1 MKNEIVFMSL
11 NSYEVEFL
19 RMALNEALDNVKNT
33 ALYNQYRN
41 LLDKLDKTIEDNEIA
56 KKIAKGEQI

>member
-1 MKNEIVFMSL
+1 MKNEIVYMSL

-19 RMALNEALDNVKNT
+19 RMALNEALDNVKNV
-33 ALYNQYRN
+33 ARYNQYRN

-56 KKIAKGEQI
+56 KKIAKGE

>member
-1 MKNEIVFMSL
+1 MKNEIVYMSL

-19 RMALNEALDNVKNT
+19 RMALNEALDNVKNA
-33 ALYNQYRN
+33 ALYNQYKN

-56 KKIAKGEQI
+56 KKIAKGEKL

>member
-1 MKNEIVFMSL
+1 MKNEIVYMSL

-19 RMALNEALDNVKNT
+19 RMALNEALDNVKNA
-33 ALYNQYRN
+33 ALYNQYHN

-56 KKIAKGEQI
+56 KKIAKGE

>member
-1 MKNEIVFMSL
+1 MKNEIVYMSL

-19 RMALNEALDNVKNT
+19 RMALNVALDNAKNI
-33 ALYNQYRN
+33 ARYIQYRN

-56 KKIAKGEQI
+56 KKIAKGE

>member
-1 MKNEIVFMSL
+1 MKNEIVYMSL

-19 RMALNEALDNVKNT
+19 RMALNEALDNVKNV
-33 ALYNQYRN
+33 ARYNQYRN

-56 KKIAKGEQI
+56 KRIAKGE